1 MTPTLVVITGPTGV
15 GKTATAI
22 GVAQALSAEIISAD
36 SRQVYRDIPIGTAAP
51 SAQELAQ
58 VPHHFVGMLGLG
70 DYYSAA
76 QFESDV
82 MDLDDLKTAVWVRV
96 TVSDDV
102 ASDMLQ
108 LMVNSLDRVLSDLK
122 QYTTNVVESRT
133 VITFY
138 SVPELHQYTEYGR
151 VSGWVIFILVV
162 VVLIIIALVSF
173 FLWTRLK
180 NKKTKNGAKKLKAA
194 STAKKGKAQKDS
206 KKARV

>member
-1 MTPTLVVITGPTGV
+1 MPTWLEADEAECRLLNPTTKGISYIDTV
-15 GKTATAI
+15 Y
-22 GVAQALSAEIISAD
+22 VLSYVNYLTFMSDAASQLQLIISTYLNIDD
-36 SRQVYRDIPIGTAAP
+36 SDVEVWKVKDVT
-51 SAQELAQ
+51 
-58 VPHHFVGMLGLG
+58 
-70 DYYSAA
+70 DT
-76 QFESDV
+76 FESDAMGV
-82 MDLDDLKTAVWVRV
+82 EDPKTAVWVRV

-194 STAKKGKAQKDS
+194 STAKKDKAQKDS